1 MKFGFIVIIALLA
14 IILASSTLD
23 KLLMFGGA
31 PQPHQQQ
38 SHQQQSHQS
47 HVDENDLLN
56 LVRSG
61 LGSIEARKETH
72 PKPGNFYSG
81 MHDSDLHDERS
92 DLSTYFD
99 IQQSVPDTKALLRE
113 ITRSSGACSGGIDE
127 YGQCL
132 PVAPNLKDAQSGNPL
147 KFSFGS
153 DGSATLMPD
162 HWTYQNENVMN
173 GGLVDGVRAYDGELS
188 DYTVY
193 PSGDATKPEGLWTT
207 SYPYTQT
214 FGKW

>member
-14 IILASSTLD
+14 ILLASSTLD
-23 KLLMFGGA
+23 NLLA
-31 PQPHQQQ
+31 NANKPQVVSQAASASASP
-38 SHQQQSHQS
+38 
-47 HVDENDLLN
+47 HVDENELLN
-56 LVRSG
+56 VVRMG
-61 LGSIEARKETH
+61 LGSIETRKLTH
-72 PKPGNFYSG
+72 PKPGNFYSQQ
-81 MHDSDLHDERS
+81 HDSDLHDERS
-92 DLSTYFD
+92 DLSSYFD

-113 ITRSSGACSGGIDE
+113 ITRSSGSCSGGIDE

-132 PVAPNLKDAQSGNPL
+132 PVSPNLKDAQSGNPL

-173 GGLVDGVRAYDGELS
+173 GGLVDGVRAFDGQLS
-188 DYTVY
+188 NLTVY